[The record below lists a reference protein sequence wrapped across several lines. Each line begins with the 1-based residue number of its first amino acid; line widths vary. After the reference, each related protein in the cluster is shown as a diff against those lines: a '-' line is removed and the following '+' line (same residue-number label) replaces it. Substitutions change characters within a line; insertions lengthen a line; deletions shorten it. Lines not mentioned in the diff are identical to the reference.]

1 MKLGKDVFVALAAVG
16 WADGAVSEEE
26 ADALLHAARECG
38 IEGADLD
45 AVKKAARDKVDL
57 DAVKGLALSIKERM
71 FVYAIATWLARI
83 DGVVMPEEREMLF
96 RLGKVL
102 KLADGD
108 KTRASAASFSVAQ
121 LSEGERPS
129 RYDIAGLAARL
140 DSVLAASIPPGK
152 A

>member
-16 WADGAVSEEE
+16 WADGEVSVDE
-26 ADALLHAARECG
+26 ADSLLHAARECG
-38 IEGADLD
+38 IEGAELDSVKKSAREKVELD
-45 AVKKAARDKVDL
+45 AVK
-57 DAVKGLALSIKERM
+57 ALTLTVKERM

-96 RLGKVL
+96 RLGKAL

-140 DSVLAASIPPGK
+140 DAILAASIPPGK
-152 A
+152 V